1 MTLLQEMIQSLDDLS
16 IEEQRQLFEL
26 IRKRRIEAQ
35 RAEIVVNA
43 RMVFEAV
50 EQGTAKRGNFED
62 LKAYLLSD
70 KDE

>member
-16 IEEQRQLFEL
+16 IEEQKQLFEL

-35 RAEIVVNA
+35 RDEIVVNA
-43 RMVFEAV
+43 QMAFEAV